1 MTSVQD
7 PIMVLPVALLDLLN
21 LVDPVDPEDPDMDD
35 VDFNPEPDIIDDEYQ
50 LWYDYIH
57 HLLL

>member
-7 PIMVLPVALLDLLN
+7 PIMVLPVALLDLL
-21 LVDPVDPEDPDMDD
+21 DPVDPVGPDMDD

-50 LWYDYIH
+50 LWYD
-57 HLLL
+57 